1 MTMTCYNPRL
11 AIDLGQTSGRTARQL
26 MAPEAN
32 TPSEGTLRKIEKE
45 GPQLM
50 AVLPP
55 GPVCPGLRR
64 NVQWAAPN
72 HHINLRGRTFTRNN
86 PSRSIDRR
94 RKKLRNKQ
102 TND

>member
-32 TPSEGTLRKIEKE
+32 TPSEETLHKIEKE
-45 GPQLM
+45 GPQLV

-55 GPVCPGLRR
+55 GPVCPGLLRLRTVVMFSGRR
-64 NVQWAAPN
+64 Q
-72 HHINLRGRTFTRNN
+72 IITST
-86 PSRSIDRR
+86 
-94 RKKLRNKQ
+94 
-102 TND
+102 